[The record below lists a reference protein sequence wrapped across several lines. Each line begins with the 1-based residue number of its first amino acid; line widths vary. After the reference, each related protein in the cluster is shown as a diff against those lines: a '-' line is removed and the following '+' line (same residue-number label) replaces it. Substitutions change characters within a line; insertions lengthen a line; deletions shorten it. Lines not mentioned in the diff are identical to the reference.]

1 LKTAALDYNYEN
13 LKRILE
19 LPELNDENQQWLL
32 KFLETTNQPELK
44 QLLWEYFEKDIEKNL
59 GIQKDTSDRLLRK
72 MHDKL
77 AIEQPIKKPTV
88 IKMTS
93 VRMAVAS
100 VVMALVVT
108 SIYFL
113 SGKSKPVTLANT
125 SRPAPS
131 TQSHTVEVAPGK
143 DGAIL
148 TLSNGTKILLDT
160 LNNGTLAEQQGSKI
174 IKKGTQLIYSG
185 GGANTEVAFNT
196 MSTPRGR
203 QFQLVLA
210 DGSMV
215 WLNAASSIRFPTAF
229 TGKDRKVEVTG
240 EVYFEVAKNPS
251 KPFKV
256 MAKGTEIEVLGT
268 HFNIDAYDEV
278 TKTTLLEGSVKIN
291 TQNKTSFLKP
301 GQQAQIV
308 AGGEIKTSNSV
319 DVEQVMAWKNGR
331 FVFEDADLQTIMS
344 QVSRWYDVDVVYQ
357 DKMPKRSFTADI
369 SRNTNLSVFLKVLHV
384 SGIHFKIEGKK
395 LLVQP

>member
-1 LKTAALDYNYEN
+1 MKTAALDYNYEN

-77 AIEQPIKKPTV
+77 AIEQPVKKPTV

-131 TQSHTVEVAPGK
+131 TQSHAVEVAPGK

-148 TLSNGTKILLDT
+148 TLSNGTKILLDS
-160 LNNGTLAEQQGSKI
+160 LNNGALAEQQGSKI

-185 GGANTEVAFNT
+185 GGDNTEVAFNT

-256 MAKGTEIEVLGT
+256 MANGTEIEVLGT

-301 GQQAQIV
+301 GQQAQII

-369 SRNTNLSVFLKVLHV
+369 SRNTNLSVFLKVLDE
-384 SGIHFKIEGKK
+384 SGVRFKIQGKN
-395 LLVQP
+395 LLVQQ

>member
-1 LKTAALDYNYEN
+1 
-13 LKRILE
+13 
-19 LPELNDENQQWLL
+19 
-32 KFLETTNQPELK
+32 
-44 QLLWEYFEKDIEKNL
+44 
-59 GIQKDTSDRLLRK
+59 
-72 MHDKL
+72 
-77 AIEQPIKKPTV
+77 
-88 IKMTS
+88 
-93 VRMAVAS
+93 
-100 VVMALVVT
+100 
-108 SIYFL
+108 
-113 SGKSKPVTLANT
+113 
-125 SRPAPS
+125 
-131 TQSHTVEVAPGK
+131 
-143 DGAIL
+143 
-148 TLSNGTKILLDT
+148 
-160 LNNGTLAEQQGSKI
+160 LNNGALAEQQGSKI

-256 MAKGTEIEVLGT
+256 MANGTEIEVLGT

-369 SRNTNLSVFLKVLHV
+369 SRNTNLSVFLKVLDV